1 MTFGKSRMSSFK
13 IFLAKSFHWLLPSSL
28 LWLAASVPFALCGF
42 ALLAIADDVD
52 GMSAATVLVLIAL
65 IAASS
70 VLAVTRQTLLRELAR
85 LHGRLEVA
93 ERKYARILKF
103 NAADFI
109 DKADLLE
116 LTLNH
121 MNQGVAVIR
130 PDGRVWLYNKRSLEY
145 SGVAEEEL
153 PFPPTAK
160 SVVQAQLRNQE
171 FGPGGELL
179 PPDVRAFLMEGKGRP
194 PKSYTRTRPNGTVL
208 EIRSDPMPDGS
219 LIQTYTD
226 ITELA
231 RAKEAAEAA
240 ARAKASFL
248 ATMSHEIRTPISGVI
263 GAARLLSASDLDEEQ
278 RRYLETISAC
288 SESLLVVINDILD
301 YSRFD
306 SAGVMIEE
314 APCDPAAVL
323 RSAFLVARSEAAAKG
338 LRFEMEGVEH
348 LPAAMLA
355 DAKRLR
361 QALINYLG
369 NAVKFTDSGA
379 VTMRAQ
385 VIESADGRMLRVTV
399 SDTGIGVP
407 ASSLE
412 RLFLEFSQVDSSIT
426 RKYGGSGLGL
436 AITRRI
442 ALAMGGRVGVHSE
455 VGSGSAFWIEIPLKD
470 AVLPA
475 QAGPA
480 NAPAQSRPSLRIL
493 VAEDVPTNQLIIGAT
508 LRSLGHRPYIVPD
521 GLAALAQIESG
532 SFDLAV
538 LDMQMPAMDG
548 LEAARRIRAMGFD
561 AARLPIIAITANGF
575 ASDREACLAAG
586 MDGFIAKPFEPLDIE
601 REIDRLMRAASFS
614 TDAEHSTTLVNAL
627 ERNGAADCAD
637 DSNARAA

>member
-1 MTFGKSRMSSFK
+1 MPSAK
-13 IFLAKSFHWLLPSSL
+13 IFLAKSFCWLRSSPL
-28 LWLAASVPFALCGF
+28 LWLAAAVPFALCLYALATIDSRTGRLGAATTVAVLALIVVTSILALTRQ
-42 ALLAIADDVD
+42 ALLRD
-52 GMSAATVLVLIAL
+52 
-65 IAASS
+65 
-70 VLAVTRQTLLRELAR
+70 LAR
-85 LHGRLEVA
+85 QQRRLEVA
-93 ERKYARILKF
+93 EKKYARILKF

-145 SGVAEEEL
+145 SGVAEDEL

-160 SVVQAQLRNQE
+160 SVVEAQLRNQE
-171 FGPGGELL
+171 FGPNGELL

-194 PKSYTRTRPNGTVL
+194 PKSYLRTRPNGTVL

-263 GAARLLSASDLDEEQ
+263 GAARLLSASGLDEEQ
-278 RRYLETISAC
+278 LRYLETISAC

-306 SAGVMIEE
+306 SAGVAIEE

-338 LRFEMEGVEH
+338 LRFELEGLET
-348 LPAAMLA
+348 LPPAMLA

-369 NAVKFTDSGA
+369 NAVKFTTDGA

-385 VIESADGRMLRVTV
+385 VLDAVDGRLLRVTV

-407 ASSLE
+407 ADARD

-442 ALAMGGRVGVHSE
+442 AQAMGGRVGVDSE
-455 VGSGSAFWIEIPLKD
+455 AGSGSSFWIEIPLKE

-475 QAGPA
+475 AAAAPD
-480 NAPAQSRPSLRIL
+480 APAQPRRSLRIL

-508 LRSLGHRPYIVPD
+508 LRSLGHRPQIVAD
-521 GLAALAQIESG
+521 GLAALAQMESAQY
-532 SFDLAV
+532 DLVV
-538 LDMQMPAMDG
+538 LDMQMPGMDG

-561 AARLPIIAITANGF
+561 AARLPIMAITANGF

-601 REIDRLMRAASFS
+601 REIDRLTRRASFS
-614 TDAEHSTTLVNAL
+614 TDATHLPAPVNAL
-627 ERNGAADCAD
+627 ERNAIAEYAG
-637 DSNARAA
+637 DSRAA